1 MLLSLGLLLGNVIAW
16 LSIKPLESGIDI
28 SAVAQGVEMMAMGT
42 TLYPALALQDM
53 VMATVVV
60 LGLGLLA
67 SVLPAWRAA
76 NLDPVRALSRN

>member
-1 MLLSLGLLLGNVIAW
+1 MAW

-53 VMATVVV
+53 VDGHRRGV
-60 LGLGLLA
+60 LGW
-67 SVLPAWRAA
+67 V
-76 NLDPVRALSRN
+76 